1 MVKTKKNIKSVNKSS
16 TNTNPKASSTRT
28 KKNKTVL
35 SKSAQKRA
43 ERVSEERLTPIN
55 RDESLKKVFN
65 WDQMDNLDAGV
76 AFDLV
81 YGFKPDVNFTSE
93 YGETINKVNA
103 RKWWER
109 SSAQTQCANAIGN
122 LNQQEDPKCYIC
134 GFPIIQGEP
143 TAECEHILPVYKAA
157 MYLTLYND
165 HYKAIMEKGKDDL
178 MSLNPKEKKIFT
190 EISMEYAWAHKCCNQ
205 KKSDNDFIKYVF
217 KRGETGFFK
226 LDFQSTNR
234 VLTNIVQALLSEGKD
249 GHCME
254 KSLIQNF
261 RDFLGPN
268 KNNLIKKW
276 INERID
282 ILGAKAVPNKN
293 LSAGKVQTI
302 VDYMNHYTSSSNYSM
317 FTLINLCS
325 LISASD
331 MNDVHVTWRKISG
344 LPEPIKEIPPVSQIT
359 KAIVITQLTAYANF
373 LSQFNWGRQLEVP
386 KIYEFYKK
394 IFEIPDGIS
403 FDVRRDGGAD
413 CSVAIL
419 GSLLHLNK
427 TEIKIGDFFRNFY
440 AVISY
445 PSVEIDP
452 TTNKNITLFPE
463 LIGKKYASNM
473 VGQAFIILLLGRMIL
488 KMQHLESDGFF
499 SNNSAIY
506 MQFYQRFQDKYNEEV
521 SKLINI
527 KKNYFDVTRF
537 TSDGSS
543 SNINPFY
550 VFLLV
555 FIQFLNQIDGE
566 LTKLF
571 IDSITKEDP
580 ELNALFS
587 LDNSSEISARYNELS
602 NLLLS
607 PKDNNK
613 ENQLSNMMHAVVLF
627 YMDEAEYLKF
637 YPTWD
642 PSVIDEEDSKFTAN
656 AKSIAV
662 GATSLLNILKTTN
675 ITEPS
680 EIDEIADVIGKGN
693 LTKELLEL
701 VNKNALN
708 LEIVNRYFSEKNP
721 STTPS
726 EMNINEII
734 TQLSVSDLAQ
744 IIFEIDKQDLIK
756 QIIDNKSEIMD
767 TVISFFHITY
777 PEIEITAEN
786 MDGNLENLNISEL
799 GDIVYSY
806 NMIENDLISLNK
818 TNDSISFE
826 EEEKMGN

>member
-16 TNTNPKASSTRT
+16 TNTNTNTKSSTST

-43 ERVSEERLTPIN
+43 ERVSEERLTPVN

-122 LNQQEDPKCYIC
+122 LNQQQDPKCYIC

-165 HYKAIMEKGKDDL
+165 HYKKIMEKGNDNFK
-178 MSLNPKEKKIFT
+178 SLTPEEKKIFT

-226 LDFQSTNR
+226 LDFQSTSK
-234 VLTNIVQALLSEGKD
+234 VLTSIVQALLAEGKD

-293 LSAGKVQTI
+293 LPAGKVQTI

-373 LSQFNWGRQLEVP
+373 LSQFNWGRQLDVP

-403 FDVRRDGGAD
+403 FEVRRDGGAD

-427 TEIKIGDFFRNFY
+427 TEMKIGDFFRNFY
-440 AVISY
+440 AVICY

-452 TTNKNITLFPE
+452 TTNKNIILFPE
-463 LIGKKYASNM
+463 LVGKKYASNM
-473 VGQAFIILLLGRMIL
+473 VGQAFKILLLGRMIL
-488 KMQHLESDGFF
+488 NMQHLESGGFF
-499 SNNSAIY
+499 PNNSAIY

-521 SKLINI
+521 GKLITI
-527 KKNYFDVTRF
+527 KNNYFTVIRF

-543 SNINPFY
+543 SNVNPFY
-550 VFLLV
+550 VFLLI

-566 LTKLF
+566 LTKPLM
-571 IDSITKEDP
+571 DSVTREDA
-580 ELNALFS
+580 EIGVLFS
-587 LDNSSEISARYNELS
+587 QDKSTEISARYNELS
-602 NLLLS
+602 NILLS

-642 PSVIDEEDSKFTAN
+642 PSLIDDEDSKFTAN

-693 LTKELLEL
+693 LTKEIIEL
-701 VNKNALN
+701 TNKNEFN

-721 STTPS
+721 STTPT
-726 EMNINEII
+726 NKDINEII

-744 IIFEIDKQDLIK
+744 IIVDIDKQDLIK
-756 QIIDNKSEIMD
+756 QIIDNQSEIMD

-777 PEIEITAEN
+777 PDIEITAEN
-786 MDGNLENLNISEL
+786 MRENLENLNTSEL

-806 NMIENDLISLNK
+806 NMIENELMSLNE
-818 TNDSISFE
+818 TSFD
-826 EEEKMGN
+826 EEEKRGS